1 VDDVVDVNYS
11 IAIYKLKPCNS
22 AMELTI
28 LMPAMIVGRAY
39 MITKKFMIGCS
50 TNKKKKKNENNK

>member
-22 AMELTI
+22 AIELTI
-28 LMPAMIVGRAY
+28 LMMPAMIVGRAF
-39 MITKKFMIGCS
+39 MITEKFMIGCL
-50 TNKKKKKNENNK
+50 NKLKKSSK